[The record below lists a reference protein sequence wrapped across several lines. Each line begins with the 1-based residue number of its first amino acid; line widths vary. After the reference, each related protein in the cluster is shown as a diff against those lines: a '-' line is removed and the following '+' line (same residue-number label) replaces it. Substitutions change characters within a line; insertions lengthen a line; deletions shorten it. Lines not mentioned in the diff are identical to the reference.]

1 MVPRARL
8 FGRDARLSA
17 ARALVAWLL
26 ASSLALARALAPHPH
41 RRLDVRPTALRE
53 HLTRGRAVG
62 PGGFR
67 SASAG
72 FPGDAPKE
80 RWVTQPLDHFDPT
93 DVVAAETPSFGRGDD
108 PHAWDA
114 ATRASL
120 AATTRERNSRT
131 GRTWRQRWF
140 ANDAFFD
147 RARFR
152 SPNDARSRYERASDL
167 PDPVVFLCV
176 GGEGPGFDADVV
188 VTGGP
193 HCASAVGLARSL
205 FLKKKGGALLV
216 ALEHRFYGKSQPTGE
231 LTVESLRYLTSD
243 QALADA
249 ARFVGEVAAAFG
261 LAGTQTDAAN
271 GRQSAL
277 SFLVGKKNNEKNP
290 RVKKIFPRVVAFGGS
305 YPGMLAGWL
314 RMRYPHLVVA
324 AVASSAPVR
333 ASLAMPGYDA
343 VVGEAL
349 AEPDVGGSETCLWVV
364 ARAFGEVARLMLDF
378 DGRRRLE
385 TMFNVC
391 SLRAS
396 SSSRREPPLERK
408 ENRAEFLA
416 ALTEI
421 FPAQSNDPAC
431 DRAAN
436 AACDIRGA
444 CAIMTNLS
452 SSPFSGSI
460 HNIDGS
466 FSGASATDRIGF
478 AKTQKKRNPTS
489 SRDDDD
495 ASLRNLA
502 RVARAAFGTDA
513 CVDADH
519 AANLA
524 FLNVT
529 TLPADWRAYDGD
541 RAWFWQTCVEF
552 GFYQTC
558 DDDGCPFFSNPSRRT
573 RTSNAKEDAFGGD
586 GGLKNETK
594 RLLSL
599 DFFAE
604 PCASLF
610 GLDLN
615 TVVFPAAKRSNGKTG
630 GITPGGS
637 RVMYPSGSVDPWRAN
652 SFTPDLAGSIP
663 HRSEKA
669 VSRTLP
675 SLMVQGASHHAWTHP
690 ARDTDQASVVKARE
704 SIAAQVEKWLDETD
718 ATKDGGFGTS
728 EE

>member
-8 FGRDARLSA
+8 PGRRARPSA

-93 DVVAAETPSFGRGDD
+93 DVVAADARSSGRGDD
-108 PHAWDA
+108 DAWDA
-114 ATRASL
+114 ARRKETHS
-120 AATTRERNSRT
+120 RETHARSAPA

-147 RARFR
+147 RTRFR
-152 SPNDARSRYERASDL
+152 SPNADGRDERAADL

-193 HCASAVGLARSL
+193 HCASAVSLARSL
-205 FLKKKGGALLV
+205 FEKKKGGALLV

-231 LTVESLRYLTSD
+231 LRLESLRYLTSD

-249 ARFVGEVAAAFG
+249 ARFVGEVADAFG
-261 LAGTQTDAAN
+261 LAGTQTDAASGN
-271 GRQSAL
+271 PEVRRAGLRTNHTVL
-277 SFLVGKKNNEKNP
+277 SLSVGKKNNRNP
-290 RVKKIFPRVVAFGGS
+290 RVIFPRVVAFGGS

-364 ARAFGEVARLMLDF
+364 ARAFGEVARLMLER

-391 SLRAS
+391 SSA
-396 SSSRREPPLERK
+396 SSRREPPLERE

-431 DRAAN
+431 DHAAN

-452 SSPFSGSI
+452 SSPSSGSI
-460 HNIDGS
+460 DRIDGS
-466 FSGASATDRIGF
+466 NGTSLRASATDRMTDRIRSG
-478 AKTQKKRNPTS
+478 TRERNPTS
-489 SRDDDD
+489 SFRNDDD

-502 RVARAAFGTDA
+502 RVARAAFGKDR

-558 DDDGCPFFSNPSRRT
+558 DDDGCPFFSHPSRRDA
-573 RTSNAKEDAFGGD
+573 NAFGP
-586 GGLKNETK
+586 NV
-594 RLLSL
+594 LSL
-599 DFFAE
+599 DFFAK
-604 PCASLF
+604 PCVSLF
-610 GLDLN
+610 GLDLR
-615 TVVFPAAKRSNGKTG
+615 TVVFPAAKITNQKTG

-669 VSRTLP
+669 VSKTLP
-675 SLMVQGASHHAWTHP
+675 SLMVRGASHHAWTHP

-704 SIAAQVEKWLDETD
+704 TIAAQVEKWLEETD
-718 ATKDGGFGTS
+718 TTKDGRFGTS

>member
-1 MVPRARL
+1 MAARVVARAR
-8 FGRDARLSA
+8 
-17 ARALVAWLL
+17 
-26 ASSLALARALAPHPH
+26 ARALAPHPH

-349 AEPDVGGSETCLWVV
+349 AEPDVG
-364 ARAFGEVARLMLDF
+364 ARRPASGWSRARS
-378 DGRRRLE
+378 GR
-385 TMFNVC
+385 
-391 SLRAS
+391 
-396 SSSRREPPLERK
+396 
-408 ENRAEFLA
+408 
-416 ALTEI
+416 
-421 FPAQSNDPAC
+421 
-431 DRAAN
+431 
-436 AACDIRGA
+436 
-444 CAIMTNLS
+444 
-452 SSPFSGSI
+452 
-460 HNIDGS
+460 
-466 FSGASATDRIGF
+466 
-478 AKTQKKRNPTS
+478 
-489 SRDDDD
+489 
-495 ASLRNLA
+495 
-502 RVARAAFGTDA
+502 
-513 CVDADH
+513 
-519 AANLA
+519 
-524 FLNVT
+524 
-529 TLPADWRAYDGD
+529 WRA
-541 RAWFWQTCVEF
+541 
-552 GFYQTC
+552 
-558 DDDGCPFFSNPSRRT
+558 
-573 RTSNAKEDAFGGD
+573 
-586 GGLKNETK
+586 
-594 RLLSL
+594 
-599 DFFAE
+599 
-604 PCASLF
+604 
-610 GLDLN
+610 
-615 TVVFPAAKRSNGKTG
+615 
-630 GITPGGS
+630 
-637 RVMYPSGSVDPWRAN
+637 
-652 SFTPDLAGSIP
+652 
-663 HRSEKA
+663 
-669 VSRTLP
+669 
-675 SLMVQGASHHAWTHP
+675 
-690 ARDTDQASVVKARE
+690 
-704 SIAAQVEKWLDETD
+704 
-718 ATKDGGFGTS
+718 
-728 EE
+728 

>member
-8 FGRDARLSA
+8 PGRRARLSA

-93 DVVAAETPSFGRGDD
+93 DVVAADARSSGDAD
-108 PHAWDA
+108 DDAWDA
-114 ATRASL
+114 ARRKETQHSSF
-120 AATTRERNSRT
+120 AARSAPA

-147 RARFR
+147 RTRFR
-152 SPNDARSRYERASDL
+152 SPNAAHSRDERAADL

-193 HCASAVGLARSL
+193 HCASAVRLARSL

-231 LTVESLRYLTSD
+231 LRLESLRYLTSD

-249 ARFVGEVAAAFG
+249 ARFVGEVATAFG
-261 LAGTQTDAAN
+261 LAGTQTDAASGPASEVRRTGLQTN
-271 GRQSAL
+271 NHTVL
-277 SFLVGKKNNEKNP
+277 SLSVGKKNNRNP
-290 RVKKIFPRVVAFGGS
+290 RVIFPRVVAFGGS

-364 ARAFGEVARLMLDF
+364 ARAFGEVARLMLER

-391 SLRAS
+391 SSAS
-396 SSSRREPPLERK
+396 SSAREPPLERE

-431 DRAAN
+431 DHAAN

-452 SSPFSGSI
+452 SSPSSGSI
-460 HNIDGS
+460 RIDGS
-466 FSGASATDRIGF
+466 GTSGASATDRIRSG
-478 AKTQKKRNPTS
+478 TRERNPTS
-489 SRDDDD
+489 SYTHDDD

-502 RVARAAFGTDA
+502 RVARAAFGKDR

-558 DDDGCPFFSNPSRRT
+558 DDDGCPFFSHPFAPRDAN
-573 RTSNAKEDAFGGD
+573 AFGT
-586 GGLKNETK
+586 NV
-594 RLLSL
+594 LSL
-599 DFFAE
+599 DFFAK
-604 PCASLF
+604 PCVSLF
-610 GLDLN
+610 GLDLRA
-615 TVVFPAAKRSNGKTG
+615 VVFPAAKITNQKTG
-630 GITPGGS
+630 GVTPGGS

-669 VSRTLP
+669 VSKTLP
-675 SLMVQGASHHAWTHP
+675 SLMVRGASHHAWTHP

-704 SIAAQVEKWLDETD
+704 TIAAQVEKWLEETD
-718 ATKDGGFGTS
+718 TTKDGRFGTS

>member
-8 FGRDARLSA
+8 FGRRARLSA

-62 PGGFR
+62 AGGFR

-93 DVVAAETPSFGRGDD
+93 DVVAAETPSSGRGDD
-108 PHAWDA
+108 DAWDA

-152 SPNDARSRYERASDL
+152 SPNDTRSRYERASDL

-216 ALEHRFYGKSQPTGE
+216 ALEHRFYGKSQPTGD
-231 LTVESLRYLTSD
+231 LTVESLQYLTSD

-261 LAGTQTDAAN
+261 LAGTQTDTAEPRTAV
-271 GRQSAL
+271 
-277 SFLVGKKNNEKNP
+277 SFLVGKNNNRNP
-290 RVKKIFPRVVAFGGS
+290 RVIFPRVVAFGGS

-364 ARAFGEVARLMLDF
+364 ARAFGEVARLMLER

-396 SSSRREPPLERK
+396 SRREPPLEWE

-431 DRAAN
+431 DHAAN

-452 SSPFSGSI
+452 SSPSSGSI
-460 HNIDGS
+460 RIDGS
-466 FSGASATDRIGF
+466 FSGASATDRIRSG
-478 AKTQKKRNPTS
+478 TQKKRNPTS
-489 SRDDDD
+489 SYDDD

-502 RVARAAFGTDA
+502 RVARAAFGKDA

-558 DDDGCPFFSNPSRRT
+558 DDDRCPFFSHPSRR
-573 RTSNAKEDAFGGD
+573 RDANANAFGGD
-586 GGLKNETK
+586 GGLKNETNV
-594 RLLSL
+594 LSL

-610 GLDLN
+610 GLDLG

-630 GITPGGS
+630 GVTPGGS

-690 ARDTDQASVVKARE
+690 ARDTDQASVVMARE